1 MKIELQHRNGTALR
15 SPLLHQNEAFVDI
28 DFIAENH
35 AAREQRLAQVNK
47 TSSPFLHAV
56 AQSLNRKNY
65 YQELQKHLLAE
76 SRQLYK
82 FILEQK
88 KRQGRKVF
96 VFSSAYKNEGVA
108 TVVLNLIKAFE
119 KAGENHRVL
128 VVDANVKTPGLTRFL
143 GGMALGQGLL
153 DLLAEGCEIKGI
165 LQKLVGAEIYFL
177 GHGRK
182 RKNAHEYM
190 TYTNL
195 KTHLARLEDL
205 FDFIIVAAP
214 PLELN
219 LEGYLWGRLADGLIL
234 VIHAYRTPLRA
245 IKRIKR
251 RTQRFNASIL
261 GTVLNRRQFAIPK
274 FVYEWV

>member
-1 MKIELQHRNGTALR
+1 M

-35 AAREQRLAQVNK
+35 TVRARRLAQVNK
-47 TSSPFLHAV
+47 TSSPFLRAV
-56 AQSLNRKNY
+56 ADSLHRKNY

-82 FILEQK
+82 FMLEQK

-108 TVVLNLIKAFE
+108 TVVLNLVKAFE
-119 KAGENHRVL
+119 KAGEKHRVL
-128 VVDANVKTPGLTRFL
+128 VIDANVKTPGLTRFL

-190 TYTNL
+190 TYTHL

-234 VIHAYRTPLRA
+234 VIHAYRTPLRS

-251 RTQRFNASIL
+251 RTQKFNVTIL

>member
-1 MKIELQHRNGTALR
+1 M

-28 DFIAENH
+28 DFIADHHE
-35 AAREQRLAQVNK
+35 ARSQRFKFMKNS
-47 TSSPFLHAV
+47 SSPFLRAV
-56 AQSLNRKNY
+56 ADRLQRKNY

-82 FILEQK
+82 FMLEQK
-88 KRQGRKVF
+88 KRQGRNVF

-108 TVVLNLIKAFE
+108 TVVLNLVKVFE
-119 KAGENHRVL
+119 KAPARHRVL
-128 VVDANVKTPGLTRFL
+128 VIDANVKTPGLTRFL
-143 GGMALGQGLL
+143 GGMALGRGLL
-153 DLLAEGCEIKGI
+153 DLLAEGCEVKGI
-165 LQKLVGAEIYFL
+165 LQKLVGSEIYFL
-177 GHGRK
+177 SHGRK
-182 RKNAHEYM
+182 RKNAHQYM
-190 TYTNL
+190 TYTHL

-205 FDFIIVAAP
+205 FDFVIVAAP

-219 LEGYLWGRLADGLIL
+219 LEGYLWGRLADGMIL
-234 VIHAYRTPLRA
+234 VIHAYKTPLRA

-251 RTQRFNASIL
+251 RSQKFNVTIL